1 MEQEEAVKEKLK
13 AIRELM
19 YSSHVINDAQVLE
32 LTEDD
37 LFDEQQDENYN
48 YKNTSNL
55 KENISVNEILT
66 QEEDTV
72 NNIGA
77 DDSLVSNEN
86 AAKSVETLKFLI
98 KKLEKITE
106 ESAKIN
112 KNITVEEA
120 VHQGLKPLLKDW
132 LNEYLHDVVQKVV
145 DKEVKTLIARKD
157 KTNG

>member
-19 YSSHVINDAQVLE
+19 YSSHVTNDSQVLE

-37 LFDEQQDENYN
+37 LFDEQQDER
-48 YKNTSNL
+48 SNGEDTL
-55 KENISVNEILT
+55 NLNENISVNEILT
-66 QEEDTV
+66 QEEDTI

-77 DDSLVSNEN
+77 DDSLVSNKN

-112 KNITVEEA
+112 KSITVEEA
-120 VHQGLKPLLKDW
+120 VHLGLKPLLKDW

-157 KTNG
+157 RTNG